1 MTSGRWWGIP
11 LHNQFLPHSYHLKL
25 CQGDGVQAH
34 SGGAGSVDRG
44 DRRGRQWSDR
54 VWRVCPALCQVPRWG
69 EHWLAY
75 FETRL
80 PWSCCQ
86 VQCSRLNVALMSR
99 FRFSLLVNF
108 HFCETIHLPIWSHF
122 LSFQFLF
129 FFQRNFSTSF
139 LALPTHPETSPL
151 LKPLLTFNFQLSTFN
166 FQPWNFTLAAESTFN
181 SPPQLKVFL
190 ELCEIFFA
198 FWPFS
203 WAAFFGA
210 SNDHWGPR
218 LNEIKLKINSN
229 SHSGPWSGDDEGRV
243 ETGVPALWQKR
254 DGRCHCAAL
263 ETPNLQNSEI
273 NFCCDT
279 FPFCG

>member
-80 PWSCCQ
+80 PWSCCE

-129 FFQRNFSTSF
+129 FFQGNFSTSF

-151 LKPLLTFNFQLSTFN
+151 LKPLLTFNFHLSTFN
-166 FQPWNFTLAAESTFN
+166 FQLLTFN
-181 SPPQLKVFL
+181 PETSPLLLNPLLILLPNLKCFLNCARYFLPFGHFHELHSL
-190 ELCEIFFA
+190 ELQMTTE
-198 FWPFS
+198 
-203 WAAFFGA
+203 
-210 SNDHWGPR
+210 DH
-218 LNEIKLKINSN
+218 
-229 SHSGPWSGDDEGRV
+229 D
-243 ETGVPALWQKR
+243 
-254 DGRCHCAAL
+254 
-263 ETPNLQNSEI
+263 
-273 NFCCDT
+273 
-279 FPFCG
+279 